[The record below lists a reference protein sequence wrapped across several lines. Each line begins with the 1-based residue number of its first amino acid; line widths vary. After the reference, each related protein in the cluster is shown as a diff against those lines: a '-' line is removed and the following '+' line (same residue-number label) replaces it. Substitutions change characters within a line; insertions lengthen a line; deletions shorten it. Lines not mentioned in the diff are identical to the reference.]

1 MRETDRVRFLDTLH
15 RTLYKNVLRMN
26 IYRNLT
32 LAILNYTDGKVSI
45 SGQHDETLI
54 VRAGGLVER
63 IDTIDWGMPIALD
76 ENITDFIDRDRSVP
90 RRWDCPLHRWHYR
103 SDENEQCPVWM
114 GATLGDREST
124 LAIICSG
131 HQTSSDCISPQIY
144 GWIEAVWW
152 YQLTHPQSAK
162 IACCFRI

>member
-63 IDTIDWGMPIALD
+63 IDTID
-76 ENITDFIDRDRSVP
+76 
-90 RRWDCPLHRWHYR
+90 
-103 SDENEQCPVWM
+103 
-114 GATLGDREST
+114 
-124 LAIICSG
+124 
-131 HQTSSDCISPQIY
+131 
-144 GWIEAVWW
+144 
-152 YQLTHPQSAK
+152 
-162 IACCFRI
+162 